1 MRKTLVIL
9 ALVVPIVALGH
20 GGGDDHQTRR
30 PAASQPVAGE
40 TLLYFPKEAQFL
52 VGLRTVPV
60 SRRPIQPHVGVPGK
74 VIPRPGRYAQVY
86 APVVG
91 RLLARPGG
99 LPLVGQRV
107 RRGEVLATVS
117 QNLGAS
123 TAAEFADRRIQSE
136 TRVSET
142 RASLEQARRDLE
154 RQRTL
159 GGVVARKEIQRA
171 ELAVSLAEQEHAR
184 ALRQQGLYAGGATA
198 GRLAVSPLISPIDGV
213 ILDIRV
219 ADGEQVD
226 PGRPLLAV
234 LDSAMVWIEASVF
247 ASELGSVEATH
258 GARIRVD
265 TYPDQSFPA
274 ELVTLGQTVDETT
287 RTVKFLFEA
296 KNPAGK
302 LRPGQFVEVDIATG
316 ASEPTL
322 AIPDAAVLVEEGQE
336 IVYLH
341 VDPEGFVA
349 RPVRLGTR
357 DGLQRAVLSGLEE
370 GDRVVIAGTY
380 QLRSLRGV
388 P

>member
-1 MRKTLVIL
+1 MRKTLFIL

-20 GGGDDHQTRR
+20 GGEDDHQTPRPLAAR
-30 PAASQPVAGE
+30 PASGE
-40 TLLYFPKEAQFL
+40 ALLYFPKEAQFL
-52 VGLRTVPV
+52 VGLRTMPV
-60 SRRPIQPHVGVPGK
+60 RRRSIQPHVDVPGK

-86 APVVG
+86 APVAG
-91 RLLARPGG
+91 RLVARPGG

-117 QNLGAS
+117 QSLGANT
-123 TAAEFADRRIQSE
+123 TAELADRRIQAE

-154 RQRTL
+154 RQRAL
-159 GGVVARKEIQRA
+159 GGVVARKEVQRA
-171 ELAVSLAEQEHAR
+171 ELAVNLAEQEHAR
-184 ALRQQGLYAGGATA
+184 ALRQQGLYAAGASS
-198 GRLAVSPLISPIDGV
+198 GRLTATPLLAPIDGV
-213 ILDIRV
+213 ILEAHV

-234 LDSAMVWIEASVF
+234 LDPAVVWIEASVF
-247 ASELGSVEATH
+247 APELGSVEA
-258 GARIRVD
+258 ARDALIRVD
-265 TYPDQSFPA
+265 AYPDQSFPA
-274 ELVTLGQTVDETT
+274 TLVTASRTVDETT

-296 KNPAGK
+296 PNPAGK
-302 LRPGQFVEVDIATG
+302 LRPGQFAEVGIATG

-322 AIPDAAVLVEEGQE
+322 AIPDAAVVVEEGQE

-341 VDPEGFVA
+341 VSPEGFVA
-349 RPVRLGTR
+349 RPVRLGAR
-357 DGLQRAVLSGLEE
+357 DGLQRGVLSGLEE